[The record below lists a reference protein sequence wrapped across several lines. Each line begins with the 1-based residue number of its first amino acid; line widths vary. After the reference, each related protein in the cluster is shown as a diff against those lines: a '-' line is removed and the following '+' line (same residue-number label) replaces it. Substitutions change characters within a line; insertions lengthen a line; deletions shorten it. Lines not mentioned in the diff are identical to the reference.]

1 MKIPQIKLVFD
12 RKRVATRKKAG
23 LVQVEISYMR
33 KRKYISTGVKLF
45 KHQWSGDSRVIYH
58 NSSAELNSM
67 LNDIVEGIYAQIKD
81 MADNGYID
89 INQICIKD
97 ESACKN
103 FADYYAIEMDNI
115 KNENTKRTYR
125 HALSYLQKFGGFG
138 SMESISVKDIQRFN
152 QFMINCGLAASSRKL
167 YHDKIKA
174 VLERAVKN
182 EMINGN
188 PYSKFTFD
196 KCKSRDVNYLTEDEL
211 AQIINH
217 EWSGATKRCVDLFL
231 FQCFTGL
238 SYADAQSLS
247 KDMVVSDG
255 DKLYIERKRVKTGVY
270 YRITM
275 LPVAKKIWL
284 EYDGKLPRIA
294 MPNYLFS
301 LRKVREE
308 LGFTKKL
315 TSHVARHTFATWALS
330 NGVPIEIV
338 SKMLGHT
345 NITTTQIY
353 AKVLAKDVDAG
364 FDLLA
369 DKFK

>member
-1 MKIPQIKLVFD
+1 MKIPQVKLVFD
-12 RKRVATRKKAG
+12 RKRVATRKKVG

-33 KRKYISTGVKLF
+33 KRRYISTGVKLY
-45 KHQWSGDSRVIYH
+45 KHQWGSDSRVIYH
-58 NSSAELNSM
+58 SGSAELNSM
-67 LNDIVEGIYAQIKD
+67 LNDIVDDIYAQIKTMSEND
-81 MADNGYID
+81 YMD
-89 INQICIKD
+89 INQIQIKD
-97 ESACKN
+97 ECACKN
-103 FADYYAIEMDNI
+103 FAEYYISEMDNI
-115 KNENTKRTYR
+115 KNENTKGTYR
-125 HALSYLQKFGGFG
+125 HALTCLQKFGGFG
-138 SMESISVKDIQRFN
+138 SLESISLQDVIEFNHFMVK
-152 QFMINCGLAASSRKL
+152 CGLVASSRRL
-167 YHDKIKA
+167 YHEKIRA
-174 VLERAVKN
+174 MLERAVKS
-182 EMINGN
+182 ELISEN
-188 PYSKFTFD
+188 PYGKFTFD
-196 KCKSRDVNYLTEDEL
+196 KSKSRDVNYLTEDEL

-255 DKLYIERKRVKTGVY
+255 DKLYIERKRVKTGVH

-284 EYDGKLPRIA
+284 EYDGKLPKIA
-294 MPNYLFS
+294 MPNYLLY
-301 LRKVREE
+301 LRKVRSE
-308 LGFTKKL
+308 LDFAKKL